1 MRSASLL
8 WSPAAS
14 ALSMRSLESEHLTKQ
29 TNLASDGLGEFTV
42 GASEPVS
49 WVYFVALRM
58 NWMSPTASKRCRCHG
73 PLENTTF
80 PSDRQKN
87 APLISPVRCMLS
99 SQGGITLTV
108 LLHFTS
114 SIAIAFGKPFGKELA
129 ATPIPVDRQTR
140 AVLAGRLQPEKNLIG
155 YPAQPAASPT
165 ISDRRPH
172 SAAPCSRCRNL
183 PVIPGPDQR

>member
-1 MRSASLL
+1 MQQMRSASLL

-14 ALSMRSLESEHLTKQ
+14 ALSMRSLESGHLTKQ
-29 TNLASDGLGEFTV
+29 TNLASNGLGEFTV
-42 GASEPVS
+42 GASESVS
-49 WVYFVALRM
+49 WVYSVALRM

-73 PLENTTF
+73 PLENTIF

-87 APLISPVRCMLS
+87 APLISP
-99 SQGGITLTV
+99 
-108 LLHFTS
+108 
-114 SIAIAFGKPFGKELA
+114 PFGKELA

-183 PVIPGPDQR
+183 PVIIGPDQR

>member
-1 MRSASLL
+1 
-8 WSPAAS
+8 
-14 ALSMRSLESEHLTKQ
+14 MRSLESGHLTKQ

-42 GASEPVS
+42 GAPEPVS

-58 NWMSPTASKRCRCHG
+58 NWMSPPASKRCRCHG

-80 PSDRQKN
+80 PDDRQKN
-87 APLISPVRCMLS
+87 APLISP
-99 SQGGITLTV
+99 
-108 LLHFTS
+108 
-114 SIAIAFGKPFGKELA
+114 PFGKV
-129 ATPIPVDRQTR
+129 TPILVNRQTR

-172 SAAPCSRCRNL
+172 SAAPCVRCRNL
-183 PVIPGPDQR
+183 PVITGSDQR